1 MPLHIF
7 ALRGLGPSSVIRG
20 LLVTGMWA
28 TFFMGVLYLQH
39 VRGYGTL
46 KTGIAFLPQTLV
58 LAVLSLG
65 PTAWLVTRF
74 GPRLPLLAGLSL
86 AAVGLAVLTGAG
98 VHTSYF
104 PTVMVA
110 FLLMG
115 LGAGL
120 AFMPLLTIAMADVPA
135 QDAGLASGIVNA
147 SLQLSAA
154 LGVAVLGTIATDH
167 TQTLVAHGTAPIT
180 ALLGGYHLAFE
191 VATGCVAAAVIAT
204 LILLRRPS
212 RPKPVG
218 EVVMQEAA

>member
-1 MPLHIF
+1 M
-7 ALRGLGPSSVIRG
+7 
-20 LLVTGMWA
+20 
-28 TFFMGVLYLQH
+28 
-39 VRGYGTL
+39 
-46 KTGIAFLPQTLV
+46 
-58 LAVLSLG
+58 
-65 PTAWLVTRF
+65 
-74 GPRLPLLAGLSL
+74 
-86 AAVGLAVLTGAG
+86 LTGAG

-154 LGVAVLGTIATDH
+154 LGVA
-167 TQTLVAHGTAPIT
+167 
-180 ALLGGYHLAFE
+180 
-191 VATGCVAAAVIAT
+191 AAVIAT

-212 RPKPVG
+212 RPEPVP
-218 EVVMQEAA
+218 EVAVQQAA